1 MSDVIFW
8 NNSVNIKD
16 TSQGFYARSCN
27 PYQASHWVTKFGFTS
42 QVIDFTNMMTTEQ
55 LVACTEKFITEK
67 TKAIVVFSTFPFF
80 WPETKPYEGK
90 WLQLARPI
98 IEKKYPKI
106 KWVLT
111 GSGVATV
118 ARGRNLLF
126 AWNKILLNIEDNLV
140 NLLQG
145 NVKSKNEK
153 FHISKLDLLL
163 PENSYILP
171 QEVLMTE
178 LARGCQYSCKF
189 CSYPNLGKKK
199 NTYLRNFEHV
209 RNEFMYNYEKFGV
222 TRYAFCDST
231 FNESEEK
238 LEEFAKVVKSLPFKL
253 EYIAYIRLDLVA
265 SKPGQAELL
274 KETGLKSAFFGIESF
289 NKEAAQCVGKTWNA
303 LYGKEWLLKL
313 KNEIWKKDI
322 NFHLSFIMGLP
333 GESKQSSDAT
343 MNWCKEND
351 IPSFDMR
358 PLILD
363 SSLPVTLIS
372 EFEREPSKYGYS
384 FPNIN
389 NPKFWVNQHWNQA
402 GVESYA
408 TLIGKEINDNNRLTM
423 WNLSTVASLGY
434 SFDEIMWTKQKDC
447 EFHKYTEKTASLVQQ
462 YVNKLLA

>member
-16 TSQGFYARSCN
+16 TRYGFYARSCN
-27 PYQASHWVTKFGFTS
+27 PYHAAYWVTKFNFTS
-42 QVIDFTNMMTTEQ
+42 QVIDFTNIMTTEQ
-55 LVACTEKFITEK
+55 LVACTEKFIDSN

-80 WPETKPYEGK
+80 WPETKPYEPE
-90 WLQLARPI
+90 WLRKVRPI
-98 IEKKYPKI
+98 IEKKYPLI

-118 ARGRNLLF
+118 ARGRNLIF
-126 AWNKILLNIEDNLV
+126 NWNKILLNIEDNIV
-140 NLLQG
+140 NLLQE
-145 NVKSKNEK
+145 NKKQRNQK
-153 FHISKLDLLL
+153 FHISKLDMLM

-171 QEVLMTE
+171 HEVIMTE

-209 RNEFMYNYEKFGV
+209 RNEFMWNYEKFGV

-238 LEEFAKVVKSLPFKL
+238 LEEFSKVVKSLPFKL

-274 KETGLKSAFFGIESF
+274 KDTGLKSAFFGIESF

-313 KNEIWKKDI
+313 KNEIWKKEV

-333 GESKQSSDAT
+333 GESKLSCDDT
-343 MNWCKEND
+343 VNWCKQND

-372 EFEREPSKYGYS
+372 EFEREPHKYGYT
-384 FPNIN
+384 FPKLND
-389 NPKFWVNQHWNQA
+389 PKFWVNEHWNQI
-402 GVESYA
+402 GVEHYA
-408 TLIGKEINDNNRLTM
+408 TQIGKEINDNNRLTM

-434 SFDEIMWTKQKDC
+434 SFDEVMWMKQKECAFD
-447 EFHKYTEKTASLVQQ
+447 EYPKKVSIFVDE
-462 YVNKLLA
+462 YVKKLLK